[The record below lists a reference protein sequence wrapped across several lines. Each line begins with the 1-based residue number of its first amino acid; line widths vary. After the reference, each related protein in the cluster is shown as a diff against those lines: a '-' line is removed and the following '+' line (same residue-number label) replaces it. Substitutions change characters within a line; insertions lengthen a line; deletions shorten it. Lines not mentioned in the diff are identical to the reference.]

1 LIKLRIWDWFV
12 CALAGLIF
20 FAHSASEAAD
30 AFAELS
36 HRLGG
41 SASPEEHQKDDCNDK
56 PMTDR
61 HATPISVDPAQQ
73 RPLGSFSPSSL
84 Q

>member
-1 LIKLRIWDWFV
+1 MHH
-12 CALAGLIF
+12 ALAALK
-20 FAHSASEAAD
+20 AAI
-30 AFAELS
+30 AVAGRRARN
-36 HRLGG
+36 RLPDEGQ
-41 SASPEEHQKDDCNDK
+41 ATEEHQKDDCNDK

-73 RPLGSFSPSSL
+73 RPFGSISPSSL